1 VSIEKGSW
9 NGDWSACVA
18 IGPVVAGFRVFRRV
32 TDLPVF
38 PCHRIAGMQSDA
50 GHMVEVAG
58 IETPHVIE
66 LAQLID
72 LIRLGIRCIRTIRH

>member
-1 VSIEKGSW
+1 
-9 NGDWSACVA
+9 
-18 IGPVVAGFRVFRRV
+18 
-32 TDLPVF
+32 
-38 PCHRIAGMQSDA
+38 MQSDA